1 MTEYMIDYTK
11 NQQMMQ
17 FGKIE
22 KQEMLFFVIQ
32 SIAPNNITK
41 GLSKNESPNA
51 KEKAQTIV
59 LLCTHRGE

>member
-1 MTEYMIDYTK
+1 
-11 NQQMMQ
+11 MMQ